1 MSHNYSIL
9 DRNFQKKKINFVY
22 KKIKLK
28 DAKKYIYKYY
38 SPEKRNKFNDFKKW
52 INNKDGEFLI
62 SDTDDIIGFVMVDK
76 NTKEISPL
84 KIMEE
89 YRGYGLGTVLAKD
102 AVNMFNGSWLG
113 VLSDNQIAIR
123 LYKKIGFIIDKDKP
137 FLKVKNG
144 NVIFMKYDKNSTASL
159 ISERYT
165 NGKLSIDKYNELLNY
180 LYEKII

>member
-1 MSHNYSIL
+1 
-9 DRNFQKKKINFVY
+9 
-22 KKIKLK
+22 
-28 DAKKYIYKYY
+28 
-38 SPEKRNKFNDFKKW
+38 
-52 INNKDGEFLI
+52 
-62 SDTDDIIGFVMVDK
+62 MVDK

-144 NVIFMKYDKNSTASL
+144 NVIFMKYDKNGTANL

-180 LYEKII
+180 LYEKNNIIRE